1 MCTFIASSE
10 CAITTCTYV
19 SITYNCFTVQM
30 FDNIA
35 KLKFV
40 EGHNGEHNAT
50 AMISAEGEMMDFR
63 THVTAE
69 GKVEDWMTDV
79 LNEMRRTNRL
89 ITKESIFK
97 YLDGMTRCVC
107 TVHPYM

>member
-1 MCTFIASSE
+1 
-10 CAITTCTYV
+10 
-19 SITYNCFTVQM
+19 M